1 MLKFAMRTSA
11 AMILALAVAAG
22 SPAAAAAAGTED
34 KEEPAASA
42 QVSPSAETVRLVRD
56 TIRDNYVLTDKLP
69 AVLAA
74 LDKGLASGRYNGL
87 EGRALADDI
96 NQDLAGAAHD
106 KHLAIQF
113 DPARAS
119 MLNGPMGDEIT
130 EGPQWDRMARSMN
143 HGVAELRLLDGNVR
157 YMNLVGF
164 AWTGPKSAAVL
175 DNAMRFLADGDAV
188 VIDLRY
194 NGGGSPKPIQYLF
207 SHFVEA
213 GKPLMTFYMAGGKAP
228 QRHLALGNLPA
239 GKMIGKPVYVLTSK
253 MSISAAEAFAQ
264 LVKDYKV
271 GEIVGETTAGAAYR
285 NSFFPIAKQYMLS
298 VSVGRGDVG
307 PSKFDWEGVG
317 IEPTIKANMNEAL
330 DAAHLAALRKV
341 AATAA
346 GPEKMMAEAKARS
359 LEAKLHPQKA
369 AHALPAYV
377 GRYQDRVVTVE
388 GEALFGQ
395 RGDGPKTRLLPV
407 GGNAFIMESDP
418 MTRVEYAVVNGR
430 ATTMEVIRGDGSRQK
445 TERTN

>member
-1 MLKFAMRTSA
+1 MPRVSKHTATAML
-11 AMILALAVAAG
+11 LALASVSSSAG
-22 SPAAAAAAGTED
+22 AAAALED
-34 KEEPAASA
+34 SEEPATAKNVA
-42 QVSPSAETVRLVRD
+42 AAVVHDVRN
-56 TIRDNYVLTDKLP
+56 TIRANYVLTDKVP
-69 AVLAA
+69 AVLAT
-74 LDKGLASGRYNGL
+74 LDRGLANGRYNGL
-87 EGRALADDI
+87 EGRALADRI
-96 NQDLAGAAHD
+96 NQDLTDAARD

-119 MLNGPMGDEIT
+119 MMNGPMGDEIT

-164 AWTGPKSAAVL
+164 AWTGLKSAAAL
-175 DNAMRFLADGDAV
+175 DNAMRFLADGDAII
-188 VIDLRY
+188 IDLRY

-228 QRHLALGNLPA
+228 QRDLALGELPA
-239 GKMIGKPVYVLTSK
+239 GKMLGKPVYVLTSK

-271 GEIVGETTAGAAYR
+271 GEIVGEKTAGAAYR

-298 VSVGRGDVG
+298 VSVGRGEVG

-317 IEPTIKANMNEAL
+317 IEPTIKSGMVEAL

-341 AATAA
+341 AATAS
-346 GPEKMMAEAKARS
+346 GPEKMMAEAKARV
-359 LEAKLHPQKA
+359 LDAKLSPQKA
-369 AHALPAYV
+369 AHALAAYV
-377 GRYQDRVVTVE
+377 GRYQDRVVTIE
-388 GEALFGQ
+388 GDALFGQ
-395 RGDGPKTRLLPV
+395 RDNGPKTRLLPV
-407 GGNAFIMESDP
+407 GGDAFIMESDP
-418 MTRVEYAVVNGR
+418 MTRVEYAVVGGR
-430 ATTMEVIRGDGSRQK
+430 ASVMEVIRGDGSRQK